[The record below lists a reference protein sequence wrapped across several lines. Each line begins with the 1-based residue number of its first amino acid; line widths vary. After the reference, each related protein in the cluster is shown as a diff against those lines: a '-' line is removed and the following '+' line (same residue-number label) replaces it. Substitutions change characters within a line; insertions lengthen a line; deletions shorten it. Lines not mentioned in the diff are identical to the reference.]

1 MRIDFHK
8 HFLKMMDKLP
18 PEIEQKFYERLELF
32 QQSPDYP
39 LLKNHSVSKA
49 YPGWWSI
56 NITGDYRA
64 LYEPMGDGFVVFMK
78 IGTHSQL
85 YG

>member
-1 MRIDFHK
+1 MRVDFHK
-8 HFLKMMDKLP
+8 HFLKMLGRLP
-18 PEIEQKFYERLELF
+18 GGVEQKFYERLDMFE
-32 QQSPDYP
+32 QNPNQP
-39 LLKNHSVSKA
+39 LLKNHSVEKA
-49 YPGWWSI
+49 YPDWWSI

-64 LYEPMGDGFVVFMK
+64 LYEPINADFVVFMK